1 VRVLEVKGLR
11 AGYGQMEIVSNVTF
25 DVGDREVVAVV
36 GPNGS
41 GKSTL
46 LKAVFG
52 LCRVFSGAVLFKGE
66 DVTRL
71 PPHRRS
77 RLGMA
82 YLPQTGNVFE
92 SLTVRENLMLAAH
105 DLGEEEV
112 GKRLEGVLSLFP
124 ELGGLMRR
132 KVRTLSGGER
142 QIVALSMSLLRN
154 PSLVMLDEPTA
165 ALAPRLVKQAL
176 KRVVELRDE
185 AGVSIVLVE
194 QNALSALEVSDKA
207 LLMVSGTVKFWGSSR
222 ELLEDR
228 ELAKTYLGL

>member
-52 LCRVFSGAVLFKGE
+52 LCRVFSGAVLFRGE

-71 PPHRRS
+71 PPHKRS

>member
-105 DLGEEEV
+105 DLGEGEV

>member
-52 LCRVFSGAVLFKGE
+52 LCRVFAGAVLFRGE

-71 PPHRRS
+71 PPHKRS

>member
-105 DLGEEEV
+105 DLDEEEV

>member
-1 VRVLEVKGLR
+1 MRVLEVKGLR

-105 DLGEEEV
+105 DLGEGEV

>member
-52 LCRVFSGAVLFKGE
+52 LCRVFAGAVLFRGE

>member
-1 VRVLEVKGLR
+1 MRVLEVKGLR

-52 LCRVFSGAVLFKGE
+52 LCRVFAGAVLFKGE

-71 PPHRRS
+71 PPHKRS

>member
-71 PPHRRS
+71 PPHKRS

>member
-25 DVGDREVVAVV
+25 DVGDRDVVAVV

-71 PPHRRS
+71 PPHKRS

>member
-25 DVGDREVVAVV
+25 DVGGREVVAVV

-52 LCRVFSGAVLFKGE
+52 LCKVFAGAVLFKGE

-194 QNALSALEVSDKA
+194 QNALSALEVSEKA

>member
-1 VRVLEVKGLR
+1 MRVLEVKGLR

-71 PPHRRS
+71 PPHKRS

>member
-1 VRVLEVKGLR
+1 VRLLEVRGLR
-11 AGYGQMEIVSNVTF
+11 AGYGQMEIVSGVSF
-25 DVGDREVVAVV
+25 DVGDREIVAVI

-52 LCRVFSGAVLFKGE
+52 LCRVFSGEILFRGR

-71 PPHRRS
+71 PPHKRA

-92 SLTVRENLMLAAH
+92 SLTVRENLVLAAH
-105 DLGEEEV
+105 DMDEGEANERFEE
-112 GKRLEGVLSLFP
+112 VLSLFP
-124 ELGGLMRR
+124 ELKELMRR
-132 KVRTLSGGER
+132 RVKTLSGGER
-142 QIVALSMSLLRN
+142 QMVALAASLLRN

-165 ALAPRLVKQAL
+165 ALAPRLAKQAL
-176 KRVVELRDE
+176 RRVVELRDE
-185 AGVSIVLVE
+185 AGVSVVLVE
-194 QNALSALEVSDKA
+194 QNALHALEVGDKA
-207 LLMVSGTVKFWGSSR
+207 LLMVSGAVKYWGRAR
-222 ELLEDR
+222 ELLEDK

>member
-105 DLGEEEV
+105 DLGEGEV

-176 KRVVELRDE
+176 ERVVELRDE

>member
-1 VRVLEVKGLR
+1 MSLLKVENLR
-11 AGYGQMEIVSNVTF
+11 AGYGKIEIVSSVSF
-25 DVGDREVVAVV
+25 EVGTSEIVAVV

-52 LCRVFSGAVLFKGE
+52 LCKVFSGSVVFKGE
-66 DVTRL
+66 DITKV
-71 PPHRRS
+71 PPHERS

-92 SLTVRENLMLAAH
+92 SLTVRENLLLAAYNL
-105 DLGEEEV
+105 DKEEME
-112 GKRLEGVLSLFP
+112 KRLENIASFLP
-124 ELGGLMRR
+124 ELKELMLR
-132 KVRTLSGGER
+132 KVKTLSGGER

-165 ALAPRLVKQAL
+165 ALAPRLVKQTL
-176 KRVVELRDE
+176 KRIVELRDE
-185 AGVSIVLVE
+185 LGVSVVLVE

-207 LLMVSGTVKFWGSSR
+207 LLMVSGTAKFWGKSR
-222 ELLEDR
+222 ELLENR
-228 ELAKTYLGL
+228 ELAKMYLGL

>member
-1 VRVLEVKGLR
+1 MRVLEVKGLR

-52 LCRVFSGAVLFKGE
+52 LCRVFSGAVLFRGE

-71 PPHRRS
+71 PPHKRS

>member
-52 LCRVFSGAVLFKGE
+52 LCRVFSGAVLFRGE

-228 ELAKTYLGL
+228 ELAKAYVGL

>member
-1 VRVLEVKGLR
+1 MKLLEVRGLR
-11 AGYGQMEIVSNVTF
+11 AGYGQMEVVSDVAF
-25 DVGDREVVAVV
+25 EVGDREIVAVV

-52 LCRVFSGAVLFKGE
+52 LCRIFSGEILFKGE
-66 DVTRL
+66 DVTRF
-71 PPHRRS
+71 PPHKRS
-77 RLGMA
+77 RLGIT

-105 DLGEEEV
+105 DLDESEAGR
-112 GKRLEGVLSLFP
+112 RLGGVFSLFP
-124 ELGGLMRR
+124 ELEGLMRR
-132 KVRTLSGGER
+132 RVRTLSGGER

-185 AGVSIVLVE
+185 AGVSVVLVE
-194 QNALSALEVSDKA
+194 QNALSALEVSDRA
-207 LLMVSGTVKFWGSSR
+207 LLMVSGTVKFWGEAR
-222 ELLEDR
+222 ELLENR

>member
-52 LCRVFSGAVLFKGE
+52 LCRVFSGAVLFRGE

-71 PPHRRS
+71 PPHKRS

-105 DLGEEEV
+105 DLSEEEV

>member
-1 VRVLEVKGLR
+1 MRVLEVKGLR

-71 PPHRRS
+71 PPHKRS

-207 LLMVSGTVKFWGSSR
+207 LLMVSGTVKFWGSAR

>member
-1 VRVLEVKGLR
+1 MRVLEVKGLR

-105 DLGEEEV
+105 DLDEEEV

>member
-1 VRVLEVKGLR
+1 VILLEVESLR
-11 AGYGQMEIVSNVTF
+11 AGYGKIEIVTGVTLEV
-25 DVGDREVVAVV
+25 DNREIVAVV

-52 LCRVFSGAVLFKGE
+52 ICRIFSGSVLFKGE
-66 DVTRL
+66 DITRM
-71 PPHRRS
+71 PPHKRS

-92 SLTVRENLMLAAH
+92 SLTVWENLLLAGY
-105 DLGEEEV
+105 DLRKDEMEE
-112 GKRLEGVLSLFP
+112 RLESVASFLP
-124 ELGGLMRR
+124 ELKELLHRR
-132 KVRTLSGGER
+132 VKTLSGGER

-165 ALAPRLVKQAL
+165 ALAPRLAKQAL
-176 KRVVELRDE
+176 KRIVELRDE
-185 AGVSIVLVE
+185 LGVAVVLVE

-207 LLMVSGTVKFWGSSR
+207 LLMVSGTARFWGKPS

>member
-1 VRVLEVKGLR
+1 MRVLEVKGLR

-52 LCRVFSGAVLFKGE
+52 LCRVFAGAVLFRGE

>member
-52 LCRVFSGAVLFKGE
+52 LCRVFAGAVLFKGE

-71 PPHRRS
+71 PPHKRS